1 MNETGKTI
9 AKNASV
15 LMVSQLITW
24 SLTLTLMVFLP
35 RALGAT
41 AMGQYHLANS
51 IWAIAGVFAI
61 FGMDMFLTKEASRHP
76 NNISDTFGVI
86 LVFRAFIFTLSFG
99 FVALYVQFAGYE
111 AETVRVIFIIGL
123 AGFFVLFSGICR
135 AALQGI
141 ERMEF
146 ISLADIIGKAFMTV
160 GGLTA
165 LFLGQGI
172 VVIGFIV
179 IGASVVNLLIQG
191 YFLNRVRPIQFR
203 FSWQVTKQV
212 MQESFPY
219 FLVSVFAV
227 IYVQIDIVVIS
238 LLVNEEVVG
247 WYGVADIVSGT
258 LMFVP
263 VIFITAVFPAL
274 TRLHAS
280 EDESNMQG
288 KLMSKSFDLLV
299 LLSIPI
305 GLGVM
310 ILASPIVV
318 LLFGEEFI
326 NSGPILSVIGV
337 VLILM
342 YQNILLG
349 RFIISIDR
357 QKIFTVIMAVA
368 TVATLPLDLL
378 LVPLCQDM
386 FGNGAIG
393 GALTF
398 LITETGV
405 MIASLYVLP
414 KGLIGWQNGWT
425 AGRAFV
431 AGLAMVVAVWFF
443 RDYFIAIPV
452 VIGAAVYLLMI
463 ILMRVVP
470 KEDWML
476 LGDLAQYL
484 LTQLRGLKAKK
495 FGSKR

>member
-15 LMVSQLITW
+15 LMLSQLITW

-51 IWAIAGVFAI
+51 IWAIAAVFSI
-61 FGMDMFLTKEASRHP
+61 FGMDVFLTKETSRHP
-76 NNISDTFGVI
+76 ENISDTFGVI
-86 LVFRAFIFTLSFG
+86 LVFRAFVFTLSFG
-99 FVALYVQFAGYE
+99 FVALYVHLADYE
-111 AETVRVIFIIGL
+111 SETVRVIFIIGL
-123 AGFFVLFSGICR
+123 SGFFLLFSGVCR

-146 ISLADIIGKAFMTV
+146 ISLADILSKAFMTM
-160 GGLTA
+160 GGLTV
-165 LFLGQGI
+165 LFLGKGI
-172 VVIGFIV
+172 IAIGYIV
-179 IGASVVNLLIQG
+179 IGASIVNLLIQG
-191 YFLNRVRPIQFR
+191 FYLNQVRPIQLQFN
-203 FSWQVTKQV
+203 WKTAKQV

-227 IYVQIDIVVIS
+227 IYVQIDIVIIS

-247 WYGVADIVSGT
+247 WYSVADIVSGT
-258 LMFVP
+258 LMFIP

-280 EDESNMQG
+280 EDESNMLG
-288 KLMSKSFDLLV
+288 KLMSKSFDLLA

-310 ILASPIVV
+310 VLASHIVV
-318 LLFGEEFI
+318 LLFGEAFI
-326 NSGPILSVIGV
+326 NSGPVLSVAGI

-349 RFIISIDR
+349 RFVISIDR
-357 QKIFTVIMAVA
+357 QKTLTIIMAVA
-368 TVATLPLDLL
+368 TVATIPLDLL
-378 LVPLCQDM
+378 LIPWCQKM

-393 GALTF
+393 GALAF
-398 LITETGV
+398 AITEGGIMITG
-405 MIASLYVLP
+405 LYILP
-414 KGLIGWQNGWT
+414 RGLIGWQNAWT
-425 AGRAFV
+425 VGRAFI
-431 AGLAMVVAVWFF
+431 AGLGMAAVVWFF
-443 RDYFIAIPV
+443 RDYFIAIPII
-452 VIGAAVYLLMI
+452 IGATVYLLLI
-463 ILMRVVP
+463 LLMRVVP

-476 LGDLAQYL
+476 LLDLGQL
-484 LTQLRGLKAKK
+484 LLARIRGRRAK
-495 FGSKR
+495 SVS

>member
-15 LMVSQLITW
+15 LMLSQLITW

-41 AMGQYHLANS
+41 AMGQYHLATS
-51 IWAIAGVFAI
+51 IWAIAGVFAV
-61 FGMDMFLTKEASRHP
+61 FGMDVFLTKEISRHP
-76 NNISDTFGVI
+76 ENISDTFGTI
-86 LVFRAFIFTLSFG
+86 LVFRTFAFALSFG
-99 FVALYVQFAGYE
+99 FVALYMQLAGYE

-123 AGFFVLFSGICR
+123 SGFFVLFSNACR

-146 ISLADIIGKAFMTV
+146 ISLADILGKAFMTV

-165 LFLGQGI
+165 LFLGKGI
-172 VVIGFIV
+172 ITIGFIV
-179 IGASVVNLLIQG
+179 IGASIVNLVIQG
-191 YFLNRVRPIQFR
+191 YYLNQVRPVHLR
-203 FSWQVTKQV
+203 FDLKTVKQV
-212 MQESFPY
+212 MRESYPY

-227 IYVQIDIVVIS
+227 IYVQLDIVIIS

-247 WYGVADIVSGT
+247 WYSVADIVSGT
-258 LMFVP
+258 LMFIP

-288 KLMSKSFDLLV
+288 KLMSKSFDFLV
-299 LLSIPI
+299 ILSVPI

-310 ILASPIVV
+310 VLASHIVV

-326 NSGPILSVIGV
+326 NSGPVLSVAGV

-357 QKIFTVIMAVA
+357 QKTLTIIMAVA
-368 TVATLPLDLL
+368 TVATIPLDLL
-378 LVPLCQDM
+378 LIPLCHNM

-393 GALTF
+393 GALAF
-398 LITETGV
+398 AITEGGIMITG
-405 MIASLYVLP
+405 LYVLP
-414 KGLIGWQNGWT
+414 RGLLGWQNAWT
-425 AGRAFV
+425 AGRALI
-431 AGLAMVVAVWFF
+431 AGLVMVVAVWFL

-452 VIGAAVYLLMI
+452 IAGAVVYLSLI
-463 ILMRVVP
+463 LLMRVVP
-470 KEDWML
+470 KEDW
-476 LGDLAQYL
+476 GL
-484 LTQLRGLKAKK
+484 LTSLGQSLLTRIRGRRAK
-495 FGSKR
+495 SVS

>member
-15 LMVSQLITW
+15 LMLSQLITW

-41 AMGQYHLANS
+41 AMGQYHLATS

-61 FGMDMFLTKEASRHP
+61 FGMDVFLTKEISRQP
-76 NNISDTFGVI
+76 ENISDTFGTI
-86 LVFRAFIFTLSFG
+86 LVFRTLAFALSFG
-99 FVALYVQFAGYE
+99 FVALYMQLAGYE
-111 AETVRVIFIIGL
+111 AETVRVVFIIGL
-123 AGFFVLFSGICR
+123 SGFFVLFSNACR

-146 ISLADIIGKAFMTV
+146 ISLADILGKAFMTV

-172 VVIGFIV
+172 IAIGFIV
-179 IGASVVNLLIQG
+179 IGASAVNLFIQG
-191 YFLNRVRPIQFR
+191 YYLNQVRPFQLR
-203 FSWQVTKQV
+203 FGWKTVKQV
-212 MQESFPY
+212 MRESYPY

-227 IYVQIDIVVIS
+227 IYVQLDIVIIS
-238 LLVNEEVVG
+238 LLVSEEVVG
-247 WYGVADIVSGT
+247 WYSVADIVSGT
-258 LMFVP
+258 LMFIP

-280 EDESNMQG
+280 ESGSNMQG
-288 KLMSKSFDLLV
+288 KLMSKSFDFLIV
-299 LLSIPI
+299 LSVPI

-310 ILASPIVV
+310 VLASHIVV

-326 NSGPILSVIGV
+326 NSGPVLSVAGF

-357 QKIFTVIMAVA
+357 QKTWTIIMAVA
-368 TVATLPLDLL
+368 TVATIPLDLL
-378 LVPLCQDM
+378 LIPLCHNL

-393 GALTF
+393 GALAF
-398 LITETGV
+398 AITEGGIMITG
-405 MIASLYVLP
+405 LYILP
-414 KGLIGWQNGWT
+414 KGFLGWKNAWT
-425 AGRAFV
+425 AGRAFI
-431 AGLAMVVAVWFF
+431 AGLVMVVAVWFL

-452 VIGAAVYLLMI
+452 VVGAVIYLLLI
-463 ILMRVVP
+463 LLMRVVP

-476 LGDLAQYL
+476 LNSLGQSL
-484 LTQLRGLKAKK
+484 LTRIRDRRAK
-495 FGSKR
+495 SVN